1 MTQSLSPV
9 ARLWSLVQEEKSEIT
24 SIYFFAMLNGLIQ
37 LTLPVGIQAIIG
49 FVLGG
54 TLSAS
59 LTVLIIV
66 LVLAVLCTGILQVN
80 QMKVIEKIQQRIF
93 VRYSFAFADRIPRLD
108 LKKVDGF
115 YLPEL
120 VNRFFDTV
128 SLQKGFAKL
137 LLDLPLAIIQILFG
151 FILLS
156 FYHPFFIL
164 FGVLIVML
172 LWIILRTTGYR
183 GLESSL
189 TESRYKYGVV
199 GWLEE
204 MARLVKSFKFS
215 NAELH
220 MTKADAKT
228 TNYLH
233 ARTRHFRVLEL
244 QYKVLI
250 VFKVLITAAMLVGG
264 VILLLNQQ
272 INIGQFVAAEIIIIT
287 IIASIEKIIINLDSV
302 YDIMTAVEKIGK
314 LTDKPVE
321 TGGTYKLEGSL
332 PMAITAKDLSFSY
345 ADRPVVTNLSFN
357 VQPGDKVSIKGRAG
371 SGKSTV
377 LKLLT
382 GVYKDFQGQLLINQ
396 VPIANYDL
404 TTLRE
409 RMGILFQ
416 QENIFNG
423 TLWENLT
430 MGKPGIDRHFINE
443 LCQKTGLQS
452 FLASLP
458 EGYDTELD
466 PAGKRLPRSVVQK
479 ILLVRA
485 LAHKPS
491 LLIMEE
497 PWQGIEDE
505 YRHSIQNLIL
515 NSTGTTVVIAT
526 TDEAFSQQCNQTIH
540 LEIEKPT
547 S

>member
-9 ARLWSLVQEEKSEIT
+9 ARLWNLVQEEKSEIT
-24 SIYFFAMLNGLIQ
+24 AIYFFAMLSGLIH

-59 LTVLIIV
+59 LTVLITI
-66 LVLAVLCTGILQVN
+66 LVVAVLFTGILQVN

-164 FGVLIVML
+164 FGVLIIML

-183 GLESSL
+183 GMQSSL
-189 TESRYKYGVV
+189 AESTYKYGVV
-199 GWLEE
+199 AWLEE

-220 MTKADAKT
+220 MTKADVKT
-228 TNYLH
+228 TNYLQ
-233 ARTRHFRVLEL
+233 ARTRHFKVLEF
-244 QYKVLI
+244 QYIVLV
-250 VFKVLITAAMLVGG
+250 VFKVLITAAMLIGG
-264 VILLLNQQ
+264 VLLLLNQQ

-314 LTDKPVE
+314 LTDKPLE
-321 TGGTYKLEGSL
+321 SGGSYKLEASS
-332 PMAITAKDLSFSY
+332 PIRITAQGLCFGYEDRAVITDLSF
-345 ADRPVVTNLSFN
+345 NI
-357 VQPGDKVSIKGRAG
+357 QPGDKACIQGRAG
-371 SGKSTV
+371 SGKSTL

-382 GVYKDFQGQLLINQ
+382 GVYKDFRGQLLINQ

-404 TTLRE
+404 ANLRE

-416 QENIFNG
+416 QENIFHG

-430 MGKPGIDRHFINE
+430 MGKLEIETRFINE
-443 LCQKTGLQS
+443 LCEKTGLQS

-458 EGYDTELD
+458 NGYDSELD
-466 PAGKRLPRSVVQK
+466 PTGKRLPRSVVQK

-505 YRHSIQNLIL
+505 YCHSIQDLIL
-515 NSTGTTVVIAT
+515 NSTETTVVIAT
-526 TDEAFSQQCNQTIH
+526 TDEAFSRKCNQAIY
-540 LEIEKPT
+540 LEIEK
-547 S
+547 SQR

>member
-9 ARLWSLVQEEKSEIT
+9 ARLWKLVQEEKSEIT
-24 SIYFFAMLNGLIQ
+24 AIYFFAILNGLIQ

-49 FVLGG
+49 FVLAG

-59 LTVLIIV
+59 LSVLITVLVAGV
-66 LVLAVLCTGILQVN
+66 LFNGILQVN
-80 QMKVIEKIQQRIF
+80 QMEVIEKIQQRIF
-93 VRYSFAFADRIPRLD
+93 VRFSYAFADRIPRLD

-164 FGVLIVML
+164 FGFLIIML
-172 LWIILRTTGYR
+172 LWIILRTTGHR
-183 GLESSL
+183 GLQSSL
-189 TESRYKYGVV
+189 AESTYKYGLV

-220 MTKADAKT
+220 MKKADLKT
-228 TNYLH
+228 ASYLQ
-233 ARTRHFRVLEL
+233 ARTKHF
-244 QYKVLI
+244 KVLKFQFQVLV
-250 VFKVLITAAMLVGG
+250 VFKVLITAAMLTGG
-264 VILLLNQQ
+264 VLLLLDQQ
-272 INIGQFVAAEIIIIT
+272 INIGQFIAAEIIIIT

-321 TGGTYKLEGSL
+321 TGGSYKLQTPGAISL
-332 PMAITAKDLSFSY
+332 TARNLGFSY
-345 ADRPVVTNLSFN
+345 GEKPVVADVNFAI
-357 VQPGDKVSIKGRAG
+357 QPGQKACIKGSAG

-382 GVYKDFQGQLLINQ
+382 GVYKDFSGQLLVNAL
-396 VPIANYDL
+396 PIANYDL
-404 TTLRE
+404 RSLRE

-416 QENIFNG
+416 QENIFHG

-430 MGKPGIDRHFINE
+430 MGRPGTDRVFIAE
-443 LCQKTGLQS
+443 LCDRTGLQP
-452 FLASLP
+452 FLATLP
-458 EGYDTELD
+458 AGYDTELD
-466 PAGKRLPRSVVQK
+466 PTGKRLPRSVVQK
-479 ILLVRA
+479 ILLIRA
-485 LAHKPS
+485 LAHRPS
-491 LLIMEE
+491 LVIMEE

-505 YRHSIQNLIL
+505 YRQSIQNLIL
-515 NSTGTTVVIAT
+515 SLTDTTAVIAT
-526 TDEAFSQQCNQTIH
+526 TDERFSERCDQTIH
-540 LEIEKPT
+540 LEIVKA
-547 S
+547 

>member
-1 MTQSLSPV
+1 MVQSPGPV
-9 ARLWSLVQEEKSEIT
+9 ARLWKLVQEEKSEI
-24 SIYFFAMLNGLIQ
+24 SAIYFFAILSGLIQ

-59 LTVLIIV
+59 LTLLITI
-66 LVLAVLCTGILQVN
+66 LVLAVLFTGIIQVN

-93 VRYSFAFADRIPRLD
+93 VRYSFAFADRIPKLD
-108 LKKVDGF
+108 LKKVDSF

-137 LLDLPLAIIQILFG
+137 LLDLPLSIIQIFFG
-151 FILLS
+151 LILLS

-164 FGVLIVML
+164 FGVLILAL
-172 LWIILRTTGYR
+172 LWLILRTTGHR
-183 GLESSL
+183 GLQSSL
-189 TESRYKYGVV
+189 AESRYKYAVV

-204 MARLVKSFKFS
+204 IARLVKTFKFS
-215 NAELH
+215 NAALH
-220 MTKADAKT
+220 LEKADEKT
-228 TNYLH
+228 TNYLQ
-233 ARTRHFRVLEL
+233 ARTSHFKILEL
-244 QYKVLI
+244 QYKVL
-250 VFKVLITAAMLVGG
+250 VAFKLLITAAMLIGG

-287 IIASIEKIIINLDSV
+287 IIASIEKIITNLDSV

-314 LTDKPVE
+314 LTDKPIE
-321 TGGTYKLEGSL
+321 SSGSYKLEPSNQLSISAEKLCFSYGDNVVI
-332 PMAITAKDLSFSY
+332 ADVSFSIE
-345 ADRPVVTNLSFN
+345 
-357 VQPGDKVSIKGRAG
+357 PGEKVCITGRAG
-371 SGKSTV
+371 SGKSTL

-382 GVYKDFQGQLLINQ
+382 GIYKDYKGQLLINKI
-396 VPIANYDL
+396 PIANYNFS
-404 TTLRE
+404 TLRE

-423 TLWENLT
+423 SLLENIT
-430 MGKPGIDRHFINE
+430 MGRLNPDMEFINE
-443 LCQKTGLQS
+443 LCERTGLLS
-452 FLASLP
+452 FLSRLP

-466 PAGKRLPRSVVQK
+466 PSGFRLPRNVVQK

-485 LAHKPS
+485 LAHRPS

-497 PWQGIEDE
+497 PWQDIEEE
-505 YRHSIQNLIL
+505 YRLAIQDLIL
-515 NSTGTTVVIAT
+515 NARYSTVIVAT
-526 TDEAFSQQCNQTIH
+526 SDESFSRKCNQTIQ
-540 LEIEKPT
+540 LEVIKST
-547 S
+547 T